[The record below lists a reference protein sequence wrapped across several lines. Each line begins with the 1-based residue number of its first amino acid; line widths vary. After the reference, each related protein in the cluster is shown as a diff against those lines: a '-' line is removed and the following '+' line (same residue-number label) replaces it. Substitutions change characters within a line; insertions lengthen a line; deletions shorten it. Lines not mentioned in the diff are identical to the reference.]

1 MKKLLIIFFLFVLC
15 LGVTACDMAEPT
27 VTDTTTSS
35 SDATTAAPDETTA
48 APDET
53 TAAPDETTAAPDET
67 TAAPEETTATPE
79 EIIEEIKDPQN
90 FKNVTIVMAGNVE
103 GDEFDYTMKFADGNC
118 LMGENGVLDEF
129 YEGEEADMVRSIFVD
144 TALALLDHADQFVST
159 ENGFRFDGEITF
171 EVDIIGVGP
180 ATIVSTNNVITLYEN
195 GDMNSLSCHMVQT
208 SEAGN
213 VTVDVTF
220 TYSDYGTTVISPA
233 ECE

>member
-1 MKKLLIIFFLFVLC
+1 MKKLLIIFFLFVFC

-27 VTDTTTSS
+27 VTDTTNSS

-53 TAAPDETTAAPDET
+53 TAT
-67 TAAPEETTATPE
+67 PEETTATPE
-79 EIIEEIKDPQN
+79 EIIEEIKDPEN
-90 FKNVTIVMAGNVE
+90 FKNVTIVMAGNME
-103 GDEFDYTMKFADGNC
+103 DDEFDYTMKFADGNC
-118 LMGENGVLDEF
+118 LMGEDGVLDEF

-208 SEAGN
+208 CVEGS
-213 VTVDVTF
+213 VIVDVTF
-220 TYSDYGTTVISPA
+220 TYSDYGTTVISSA
-233 ECE
+233 EGE